1 MRIAV
6 SSNFFPPRTGGS
18 AHLSAALAR
27 QYVAR
32 GHEVLVLTAA
42 YKDAPAVEERDGY
55 RVVRLPA
62 FGLPQVGLKIDFDIS
77 FTSRP
82 GNLRRVFRLLDD
94 FKPDVLHQH
103 GHFLDL
109 TWLTG
114 WYARRRHLPTLLTL
128 HTMLLSDD
136 PKYSALFK
144 ALDRFLVRPALGLYP
159 FEFVT
164 MDKMGQ
170 DYAVE
175 RYGNGCKFNNI
186 PIAVDL
192 GRFGN
197 DNSLDIR
204 DKYDLGQGP
213 LIVSLGHVI
222 PLRDRI
228 PLINA
233 LPTVLE
239 HHPDTKVLVAG
250 RVYYDAFLK
259 RAEELGVS
267 DAVVVAGQVPSH
279 EVPAY
284 FAAADVVAHDLT
296 LLGCGTASLEA
307 MAAGRATVS
316 AVPLD
321 HYPGIELRNWDNAL
335 RIDPGD
341 APALA
346 KMLVRL
352 LDDPDER
359 ARIAQRQRQ
368 LVHDHFTLDVVTE
381 AHLDAMARLVADAEL
396 AAVGGAVGGR

>member
-6 SSNFFPPRTGGS
+6 SSNFFPPRAGGS

-42 YKDAPAVEERDGY
+42 YKDAPAEEERDGY

-62 FGLPQVGLKIDFDIS
+62 VGLPQVGLKIDFDIS

-94 FKPDVLHQH
+94 FRPDVLHQH

-114 WYARRRHLPTLLTL
+114 WYARRRRLPTLLTL

-136 PKYSALFK
+136 PKYAALFK
-144 ALDRFLVRPALGLYP
+144 TLDRLLVKPALGLYP
-159 FEFVT
+159 FEFVI
-164 MDKMGQ
+164 MDKMGR
-170 DYAVE
+170 DYARE
-175 RYGNGCKFNNI
+175 RYGTRYRFNNI
-186 PIAVDL
+186 PIAIDPT
-192 GRFGN
+192 RFAGT
-197 DNSLDIR
+197 DTDVRERHGI
-204 DKYDLGQGP
+204 GPGP

-239 HHPDTKVLVAG
+239 HHPGTKVLVAG
-250 RVYYDAFLK
+250 KVYYDAFLR

-267 DAVVVAGQVPSH
+267 DAVVVAGQVEPA

-321 HYPGIELRNWDNAL
+321 HYPGIELRNWDNTL
-335 RIDPGD
+335 RVDPGD
-341 APALA
+341 AAALA
-346 KMLVRL
+346 TMLVRL

-359 ARIAQRQRQ
+359 ARVAAAQQR

-381 AHLDAMARLVADAEL
+381 QHLTVMERMVARAEP
-396 AAVGGAVGGR
+396 AAVGGR